1 MKQIIKNMTGGMA
14 VGIANIIPGVSGGT
28 MLVIMGLFDRLMD
41 SISEVA
47 KVKSEKRWE
56 AIKFLIQ
63 VLIGAG
69 IGLVAFAKIVD
80 WLFINYSTQTFFWF
94 IGLVLFSIPSLMK
107 KEMKGHKLSWPW
119 LGIGFV
125 IIFVISFFTPE
136 KQALTVTEFPSISI
150 VYVLTLMIVGIV
162 AGATMLFPG
171 VSGSMILL
179 IIGQYYLFKSLVAN
193 VTSFEWNVLISL
205 GFIGIGAV
213 IGILLSAKLTTYLLK
228 KSRGQTVSL
237 IVGLIIASAIVLIP
251 FDATY
256 TVGIAITSFV
266 ALIVGGLVVL
276 AIDRVV

>member
-256 TVGIAITSFV
+256 TVGIAITSLV